1 MSEKRERGIMAQQAL
16 EIDALNDAGR
26 RWLI

>member
-1 MSEKRERGIMAQQAL
+1 MSEKRARGIMAQQAQ